1 MRESILL
8 NLVIVLA
15 PLSIAAIGGATGIY
29 APLQHQAVEVRQWL
43 TPREFLDLFAIARVT
58 PGPSSMLATLIGW
71 KLAGLAGAVVATLA
85 LYVPSSALCYAVAQ
99 VWDRHRGKGW
109 HTALEGG
116 LAPVGAGLVFA
127 GLLAILRLNDAG
139 PLSYGIVLA
148 VAGLLT
154 WRPKLHPFLLLLGA
168 AAVVLAADWLGMMS
182 SVLINPDAVGHWLCA
197 AKSNTA

>member
-8 NLVIVLA
+8 SLIVVLA

-29 APLQHQAVEVRQWL
+29 APLQHQAVEVRQWV

-71 KLAGLAGAVVATLA
+71 KLAGLLGAVVATLA
-85 LYVPSSALCYAVAQ
+85 LYVPSSALCYVVART
-99 VWDRHRGKGW
+99 WDRFRGKNW
-109 HTALEGG
+109 HTALEHG

-127 GLLAILRLNDAG
+127 GVVAILRLSDAG

-154 WRPKLHPFLLLLGA
+154 WRPKLHPFVLLVGA
-168 AAVVLAADWLGMMS
+168 AGLVIAADGLGIG
-182 SVLINPDAVGHWLCA
+182 LVGVP
-197 AKSNTA
+197 

>member
-1 MRESILL
+1 MRESILV

-29 APLQHQAVEVRQWL
+29 APLQHQAVEVQRWV
-43 TPREFLDLFAIARVT
+43 TGREFLDLFALARAT
-58 PGPSSMLATLIGW
+58 PGPSSMLATFICW

-85 LYVPSSALCYAVAQ
+85 LYLPSSALCYAVAH

-127 GLLAILRLNDAG
+127 GLLAILRLSDAG
-139 PLSYGIVLA
+139 PLSFAIVIG
-148 VAGLLT
+148 VAALLT
-154 WRPKLHPFLLLLGA
+154 WRPKLHPFLMLLGGA
-168 AAVVLAADWLGMMS
+168 GIVLAAHWLGFA
-182 SVLINPDAVGHWLCA
+182 AVGR
-197 AKSNTA
+197 